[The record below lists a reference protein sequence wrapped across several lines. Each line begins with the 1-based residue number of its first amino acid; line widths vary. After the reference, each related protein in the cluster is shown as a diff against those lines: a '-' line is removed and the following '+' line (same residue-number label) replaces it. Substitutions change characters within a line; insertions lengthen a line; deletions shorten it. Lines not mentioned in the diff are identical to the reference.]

1 MAKSKADRYGIGM
14 KKFCRAHEEKLAR
27 ALAEEGPPR
36 ELLALH
42 LEKLRWLQHER
53 LVHLIVV
60 CLTAGAVL
68 FCADLALLPPELNPA
83 AAVLTAGMAILLGC
97 YFVHY
102 FFLENT
108 TQHWYRL
115 AGEAAAAL
123 AEAGNK
129 EKERK
134 QDHGSEDL

>member
-1 MAKSKADRYGIGM
+1 MKPGKDRFGVPM
-14 KKFCRAHEEKLAR
+14 RRFCREHEEQLALR
-27 ALAEEGPPR
+27 LKREGPSR
-36 ELLALH
+36 ELLDWH

-68 FCADLALLPPELNPA
+68 FCADLALLHPELNPA

>member
-1 MAKSKADRYGIGM
+1 MRKQDRFGVPM
-14 KKFCRAHEEKLAR
+14 RRFCREHE
-27 ALAEEGPPR
+27 
-36 ELLALH
+36 ELLALRLEREGPSRELLDWH
-42 LEKLRWLQHER
+42 LEKLHWLQHER
-53 LVHLIVV
+53 LVHLIVL
-60 CLTAGAVL
+60 CLTAGAEL
-68 FCADLALLPPELNPA
+68 FCADLALLHPELNPA
-83 AAVLTAGMAILLGC
+83 AALVMAGLAILLGC

-115 AGEAAAAL
+115 AGEAARAL

-134 QDHGSEDL
+134 QTHGSESL